1 MEKSNYSLSINL
13 SKFEGAFISTVRNTS
28 GQEEKCVCIPIR
40 TQLFES
46 QHGNVFA
53 NLAMIESPNT
63 KYNSSHMVKR
73 SPTKAE
79 LENKPANGFV
89 STPILGNAR
98 PMNSGN
104 KNASANSFIGEQQ
117 QPQQPQAQPQPQQ
130 SVEPDDMPF

>member
-1 MEKSNYSLSINL
+1 
-13 SKFEGAFISTVRNTS
+13 
-28 GQEEKCVCIPIR
+28 
-40 TQLFES
+40 
-46 QHGNVFA
+46 
-53 NLAMIESPNT
+53 
-63 KYNSSHMVKR
+63 MVKR

-104 KNASANSFIGEQQ
+104 KNASANSFIGEQP